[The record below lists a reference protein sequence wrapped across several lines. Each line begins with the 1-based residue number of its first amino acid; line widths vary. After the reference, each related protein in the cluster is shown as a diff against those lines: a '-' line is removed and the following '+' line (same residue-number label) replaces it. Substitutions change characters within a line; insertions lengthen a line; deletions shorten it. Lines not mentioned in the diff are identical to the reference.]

1 MAGPAAEQEAL
12 HKQLEASNPELY
24 RNLALYLQVLRE
36 VLPSQVEQ
44 ACFHLVTQLRPSHYS
59 ELPQSERLQLHRRLQ
74 RLVRRCSSLL
84 SVEQLAA
91 LAGQIQRERR
101 RQSLQ
106 EHQRMLQQLRHSPS
120 PAAAVSEDLPP
131 GSVELSMA
139 LPLSPVFGSWTLP
152 GASAAP
158 PGEAPDP
165 LHPNASLAAA
175 QAFGEADRH
184 AGEAF
189 REGMAH
195 PADTPADR
203 DGDDP
208 EDAALL
214 RAMADA
220 CSTALVDALHD
231 AARPSSAEEAAS
243 EARAAAS
250 GAAADQDAD
259 AGFRSGPIG
268 PEAMGRLGRLP
279 DHPLLLLRWLDGFD
293 QALARRLRNLSHG
306 LNVELRR
313 CGITATLL
321 PVTLLEAVLAGQ
333 LESQSGPANL
343 LRLALPFGMGGPG
356 SPETHGLLVRQADLE
371 MEEPRL
377 RSCRRRLQQHRLQ
390 VVKMAQ
396 QYRRLQRRLQV
407 HQAERLWLQ
416 DIRSSEQQN

>member
-12 HKQLEASNPELY
+12 QKQLEASNPELY

-44 ACFHLVTQLRPSHYS
+44 ACFHLVTQLRSSRYT

-74 RLVRRCSSLL
+74 LLVRRCSSLL
-84 SVEQLAA
+84 TVEQLAA

-106 EHQRMLQQLRHSPS
+106 EHHQLLQQLRQSPT
-120 PAAAVSEDLPP
+120 PAAAASGDLPP

-139 LPLSPVFGSWTLP
+139 LPLSQVFGSWDLP
-152 GASAAP
+152 GSSPSQAGP
-158 PGEAPDP
+158 APDR
-165 LHPNASLAAA
+165 LHPDAAVGAA
-175 QAFGEADRH
+175 QAFDGADRP
-184 AGEAF
+184 ASEASQA
-189 REGMAH
+189 GMAH
-195 PADTPADR
+195 PAATPD
-203 DGDDP
+203 DGDP

-231 AARPSSAEEAAS
+231 AADDMAS
-243 EARAAAS
+243 GGSAAAT
-250 GAAADQDAD
+250 GRAGDQGAD
-259 AGFRSGPIG
+259 AGFRGGPIG

-279 DHPLLLLRWLDGFD
+279 DNPLLLLRWLDGFD

-321 PVTLLEAVLAGQ
+321 PVNLLDAVLAGQ

-356 SPETHGLLVRQADLE
+356 SMDTHGLLVRQADLE

-377 RSCRRRLQQHRLQ
+377 RTCRRRLQQHRLQ

-416 DIRSSEQQN
+416 DIRSSEPQN